1 MRGKKERTARIVGAD
16 YTDEGSLKHT
26 NTLKMVDRDAQGGV
40 NVAFGGRVST
50 RKTAPTTRARGVR

>member
-1 MRGKKERTARIVGAD
+1 MEEPSEGVTLRGKKERMARIVGAD

-40 NVAFGGRVST
+40 NEQFS
-50 RKTAPTTRARGVR
+50 KSE